1 MKLSIQRN
9 RVFLAAITA
18 LFILSSGL
26 TDAMAANGIYVTPQQ
41 FGAKADG
48 KADDTKAIAKAIQKA
63 CETNGVVYFP
73 SGTYRTDEIELP
85 AQVTLKCEPSWS
97 YRTLGRV
104 VIIPAR
110 EDQRCILD
118 LSLATGATI
127 YGLCFDG
134 RNIGNDMHGIATCD
148 HKRDRN
154 REHTFR
160 IDNCRIT
167 NFSGDGLHMVDF
179 WAFTLRNS
187 MSNHNGG
194 DGCYLEG
201 CDCWINDNIFSS
213 NGKAGIGG
221 DTWNSAVTAIGNRIE
236 WNRQCGVRLCAS
248 IRFALVG
255 NYIDRSF
262 GPAIILD
269 KGPNYHERIGR
280 EHTVLPCC
288 ITICGNNIVRSARNS
303 EKGSDLDCQIL
314 LRNAAGVTITGNT
327 FNVWKD
333 DSSGGRATPS
343 YGIVIENCSDCVITG
358 NEMMAGAAVQL
369 FLNKGGNGE
378 NVIIADNAGT
388 ALPEKA
394 RESHDPFTPAHYLL
408 EGGIPWYVEHLKGE
422 ENNR

>member
-221 DTWNSAVTAIGNRIE
+221 DTWNSAVTAMGNRIE

-269 KGPNYHERIGR
+269 KGPNFHERIGR

-303 EKGSDLDCQIL
+303 ERGSDLDCQIL
-314 LRNAAGVTITGNT
+314 MRNAVGVTITGNT

-333 DSSGGRATPS
+333 DSSGGIATPS
-343 YGIVIENCSDCVITG
+343 YGIVIENCADCVITG
-358 NEMMAGAAVQL
+358 NEMMAGAAKQL
-369 FLNKGGNGE
+369 ILDKGGNGE
-378 NVIIADNAGT
+378 HMVISDNAGT

-394 RESHDPFTPAHYLL
+394 WHSHDPFTPAHYLL
-408 EGGIPWYVEHLKGE
+408 EGEVPWYK
-422 ENNR
+422 ENING

>member
-1 MKLSIQRN
+1 MKR
-9 RVFLAAITA
+9 FLIA
-18 LFILSSGL
+18 LFTAFPILSASP
-26 TDAMAANGIYVTPQQ
+26 AVCNAASDIYVTPQQ
-41 FGAKADG
+41 FGAKGDG
-48 KADDTKAIAKAIQKA
+48 KADDTRAILKAIKKAD
-63 CETNGVVYFP
+63 ETNGVVYFP
-73 SGTYRTDEIELP
+73 AGTYRTDEIEVP
-85 AQVTLKCEPSWS
+85 AHITLKSEPSWS
-97 YRTLGRV
+97 YRTLGRSV
-104 VIIPAR
+104 LVPAN
-110 EDQRCILD
+110 EGQKGILD
-118 LSLATGATI
+118 LSLATGSTI
-127 YGLCFDG
+127 YGLCLDG
-134 RNIGNDMHGIATCD
+134 QNMGENMHGIVTYD
-148 HKRDRN
+148 HKRDRS

-179 WAFTLRNS
+179 WAFILRNS

-221 DTWNSAVTAIGNRIE
+221 DTWNSAVTAMGNRIE
-236 WNRQCGVRLCAS
+236 WNKQCGVRLCAS

-288 ITICGNNIVRSARNS
+288 ITICGNNIVRSARES
-303 EKGSDLDCQIL
+303 ERGSDLDCQIL
-314 LRNAAGVTITGNT
+314 MRNAVGVTITGNT

-333 DSSGGRATPS
+333 DSSGGRATPT
-343 YGIVIENCSDCVITG
+343 YGIVIENCADCVITG
-358 NEMMAGAAVQL
+358 NEMMAGAAEQL
-369 FLNKGGNGE
+369 ILNKGGNGE
-378 NVIIADNAGT
+378 NVIISDNAGT

-394 RESHDPFTPAHYLL
+394 WDSNDPFTPAHYLL
-408 EGGIPWYVEHLKGE
+408 EGGIPWYKEQLKGE
-422 ENNR
+422 ENNLNK